1 LPQRGHE
8 WPLFHRSD
16 PLFRETEKLADF
28 QLRIMVVSDDA
39 FRAGTNVKERLF
51 RAA

>member
-1 LPQRGHE
+1 MNG
-8 WPLFHRSD
+8 RSSTG
-16 PLFRETEKLADF
+16 PRLQGQNKGQKLAQD
-28 QLRIMVVSDDA
+28 QALCIMVVSDDA